1 MRKGSEGRNR
11 LLLIILIVTSLFL
24 ITLDLR
30 GVGVLEGAR
39 QGTQTI
45 LSPFQRAGNVVL
57 TPFKN
62 FFSDITH
69 LGRTR
74 NQIEKLR
81 SDNNSLKARVSKSKK
96 CRCSVRS
103 VKEYF
108 RFSWYRWI

>member
-1 MRKGSEGRNR
+1 MRKGSEGRSR
-11 LLLIILIVTSLFL
+11 LLLIILIVTALFL

-57 TPFKN
+57 GPFKN

-74 NQIEKLR
+74 NQIEELR
-81 SDNNSLKARVSKSKK
+81 ANNNSLKAELANRKMLMLS
-96 CRCSVRS
+96 
-103 VKEYF
+103 
-108 RFSWYRWI
+108 

>member
-1 MRKGSEGRNR
+1 MRYGGEGRSR
-11 LLLIILIVTSLFL
+11 LLLVVLIVSALFL

-45 LSPFQRAGNVVL
+45 LSPFQRAGNVVI

-62 FFSDITH
+62 FFSDVTH

-74 NQIEKLR
+74 NQI
-81 SDNNSLKARVSKSKK
+81 
-96 CRCSVRS
+96 
-103 VKEYF
+103 
-108 RFSWYRWI
+108 